1 MEDITRITL
10 EQGDKAFSVEMQ
22 GDNLEYTE
30 FMDLIE
36 VLLTKTKYSKNEIED
51 YVTMWAADIKSTWEN

>member
-1 MEDITRITL
+1 MEDVTRITL
-10 EQGDKAFSVEMQ
+10 EQGDKAFSVEME
-22 GDNLEYTE
+22 GSDLEYTE

-36 VLLTKTKYSKNEIED
+36 ALLTKSKYSKSEIDD

>member
-10 EQGDKAFSVEMQ
+10 EQGDRVFSVEMP
-22 GDNLEYTE
+22 GDDLDYTE

-36 VLLTKTKYSKNEIED
+36 VLLSKTKYSKNEIED
-51 YVTMWAADIKSTWEN
+51 YITMWAADIKSTWEN

>member
-10 EQGDKAFSVEMQ
+10 EQGDKAFSVEMP

-36 VLLTKTKYSKNEIED
+36 VLLTKTKYSKSEIED
-51 YVTMWAADIKSTWEN
+51 YVTIWAADIKSTWEN

>member
-10 EQGDKAFSVEMQ
+10 EQGDRAFSVEMP
-22 GDNLEYTE
+22 GDDLDYTE

-36 VLLTKTKYSKNEIED
+36 VLLSKTKYSKNEIED
-51 YVTMWAADIKSTWEN
+51 YITMWAADIKSTWEN

>member
-10 EQGDKAFSVEMQ
+10 EQGDRTFSVEMP
-22 GDNLEYTE
+22 GDDLDYTE

-36 VLLTKTKYSKNEIED
+36 VLLSKTKYSKNEIED
-51 YVTMWAADIKSTWEN
+51 YITMWAADIKSTWEN